1 MQHYKSDRQEINH
14 DINTVYSKL
23 SNPDVLRQQLEKN
36 ADNLPPEAKENLSKV
51 QFTGE
56 GISIESPMG
65 PMLLSVAESVE
76 PTRVVY
82 AAANM
87 PVNFNLTIELEAIDE
102 ARTAAVA
109 QINIDLPFMLRAVV
123 GGQLGDAARQLGNML
138 AVLPYDTL

>member
-1 MQHYKSDRQEINH
+1 MQHYKSDRHEINY

-51 QFTGE
+51 QFTSE

-65 PMLLSVAESVE
+65 PVVLGVTESVE

-87 PVNFNLTIELEAIDE
+87 PINFNLSIELEAIDE

-123 GGQLGDAARQLGNML
+123 GGQLGDAASQLGKML

>member
-1 MQHYKSDRQEINH
+1 MQHYKSDRHIINH
-14 DINTVYSKL
+14 DINTVYGKL

-51 QFTGE
+51 QFTSE

-65 PMLLSVAESVE
+65 PMVLGVTESVE
-76 PTRVVY
+76 PMRVVY

-87 PVNFNLTIELEAIDE
+87 PVNFNLTIELEPVDE
-102 ARTAAVA
+102 AQTAAVA

-123 GGQLGDAARQLGNML
+123 GGQLGDAARQLGSML